1 MLFRSST
8 EANGFPIVMDWAT
21 STVAMGRVQ
30 TLKREGKMLPPGAAV
45 DANGQPT
52 IDPNEVVALLPFG
65 GHKGY
70 GMSLLNEIF
79 GGLIGG
85 SLPTIRG
92 RKLSNPGE
100 KNTPVFYF
108 QVIHPDALS
117 GENFAQGRSQM
128 ENLKAV
134 IDDILGHGN
143 DASMLPGQIEAEAR
157 KRSDAA
163 GGLLFTEAEI
173 GEFNE
178 INTELGEPAWEIS
191 KLEKA

>member
-1 MLFRSST
+1 M

-30 TLKREGKMLPPGAAV
+30 ALKREGKQLPPGAAV
-45 DANGQPT
+45 DAEGQPT
-52 IDPNEVVALLPFG
+52 TDPHKVAALLPFG

-92 RKLSNPGE
+92 RELSDRSE
-100 KNTPVFYF
+100 KSTTVFYF
-108 QVIHPDALS
+108 HVIHPEALS
-117 GENFAQGRSQM
+117 GRNFAKGRSQM

-134 IDDILGHGN
+134 LDDILGHGN
-143 DASMLPGQIEAEAR
+143 ERAMLPGQIEAEAR
-157 KRSDAA
+157 KASDAA
-163 GGLLFTEAEI
+163 GGLHFTAAEI
-173 GEFNE
+173 AEFNE
-178 INTELGEPAWEIS
+178 IAAELGVP
-191 KLEKA
+191 KLEAL

>member
-1 MLFRSST
+1 
-8 EANGFPIVMDWAT
+8 MDWAT

-30 TLKREGKMLPPGAAV
+30 ALKREGKSLPPGAAV
-45 DANGQPT
+45 DAAGNPT
-52 IDPNEVVALLPFG
+52 TDPNEVAALLPFG

-92 RKLSNPGE
+92 RELKIPGD

-108 QVIHPDALS
+108 QIIHPDALS
-117 GENFAQGRSQM
+117 GGAFAHGRSQM

-134 IDDILGHGN
+134 LDDIRGHGN
-143 DASMLPGQIEAEAR
+143 DAAMLPGQLEADAR

-163 GGLLFTEAEI
+163 GGLLFTPAEVA
-173 GEFNE
+173 EFNE
-178 INTELGEPAWEIS
+178 IAAELGLPTWDVSTLAS
-191 KLEKA
+191 A